1 MAHSAYDHADTNFD
15 GIESY
20 GSELPSRTTVHGV
33 LASIALCISFIVVA
47 IYHFA

>member
-20 GSELPSRTTVHGV
+20 GSKLPSKRVVHTL
-33 LASIALCISFIVVA
+33 LASIALCVFLIGVA
-47 IYHFA
+47 VYRLV